1 MLTSRTQALYNS
13 RFQTIMHNVM
23 NVWIPPREHA
33 LEESEVGAEEEEGYG
48 DEEYGAGEN
57 PACQLGE
64 SADGTWSWIE
74 RNVALA
80 MLRAPAWGLLD
91 LDKVFTVDM
100 LRSVE
105 GCERC
110 REGLIQWRWQ
120 TSLAVGQMVT
130 FTELLRRVKGTR
142 ASVP

>member
-1 MLTSRTQALYNS
+1 MLTSRPQALYNS
-13 RFQTIMHNVM
+13 RFQTVMHNVM
-23 NVWIPPREHA
+23 NAWIPPREHA

-48 DEEYGAGEN
+48 DEDYGAGEN

-91 LDKVFTVDM
+91 LDKVCTVDM

-120 TSLAVGQMVT
+120 TSVAIGQMVT
-130 FTELLRRVKGTR
+130 FTELLRRVKETR